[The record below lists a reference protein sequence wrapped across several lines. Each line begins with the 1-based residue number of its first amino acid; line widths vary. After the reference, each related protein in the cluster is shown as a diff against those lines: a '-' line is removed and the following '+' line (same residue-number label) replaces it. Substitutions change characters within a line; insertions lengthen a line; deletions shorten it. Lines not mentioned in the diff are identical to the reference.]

1 MRSGPREVTHNRK
14 VNEESII
21 LQLQD
26 MVSKHLCTDQLK
38 KREGGEVQLGRSNI
52 SASDQLATPLI
63 PLFPP

>member
-26 MVSKHLCTDQLK
+26 MVSKYLCTDQLK

-52 SASDQLATPLI
+52 SASDQLTPE
-63 PLFPP
+63 

>member
-1 MRSGPREVTHNRK
+1 MRSGPREVTRNRK

-52 SASDQLATPLI
+52 SASDQLSTETPLS
-63 PLFPP
+63 PP